1 MMVKILYFLVN
12 SCQCIL
18 LVISSTPFLY
28 GGQPGRMVVT
38 FIKSIK
44 GLFAHLG
51 NELTRA
57 VNQIGPR

>member
-1 MMVKILYFLVN
+1 MYF
-12 SCQCIL
+12 IGD
-18 LVISSTPFLY
+18 IIYPFFIWWTTWKNGY
-28 GGQPGRMVVT
+28 VT
-38 FIKSIK
+38 FIKSVK